1 MPFAGKS
8 PDPNPCML
16 FIVNFSF
23 LIRTLEVSVLY
34 NLRSG
39 MKVYNAVLNVKPS
52 GLSWLCLA
60 LQLVTPFL
68 SNSLKALVRGTV
80 TNGFLSVTSV
90 LQDLVFKVSFQD
102 VLFTAPSPSPGGD
115 EKVIFIFQRGPV
127 NYSPGL
133 CTAYSLQL
141 DEDRWNEEEHN
152 LIFQGIKNVRWISDL
167 TQPHS
172 HVVETFI

>member
-60 LQLVTPFL
+60 FWLVRPFL
-68 SNSLKALVRGTV
+68 NNSLKALVIGTV
-80 TNGFLSVTSV
+80 INGFPSVTSV
-90 LQDLVFKVSFQD
+90 LQHLVFKMAFQD
-102 VLFTAPSPSPGGD
+102 VLFTAPRPSPGSD
-115 EKVIFIFQRGPV
+115 EKVILIFQKSPV
-127 NYSPGL
+127 NYSTGL
-133 CTAYSLQL
+133 GIAYFLHL
-141 DEDRWNEEEHN
+141 DSKIIVDSDCSHE
-152 LIFQGIKNVRWISDL
+152 IKRCL
-167 TQPHS
+167 LLGRKTMK
-172 HVVETFI
+172 T